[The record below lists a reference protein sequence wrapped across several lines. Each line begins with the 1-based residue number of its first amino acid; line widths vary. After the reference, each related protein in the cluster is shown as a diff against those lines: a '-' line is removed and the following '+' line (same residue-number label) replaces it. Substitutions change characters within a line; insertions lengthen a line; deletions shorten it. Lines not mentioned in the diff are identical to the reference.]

1 MAEHDEELLHQLQE
15 KNLEWQLL
23 KTRKIFLWSAIDDET
38 AKAVVIRLLS
48 LDAETPGAEIILYI
62 NSPGGAI
69 HAGLAIYDAMQAIT
83 SPVSTVCTGMAA
95 SMGSVLL
102 AGGAADRRFAWPNA
116 RVMMHQPLI
125 MGTIVGNATDL
136 NIQAEEIVRARGA
149 INHLYAR
156 HTGQDV
162 EKVAQDTDRDFWLS
176 AEEAKDYHIIDEII
190 TTTSPAPNDDASH
203 GKTP

>member
-1 MAEHDEELLHQLQE
+1 MAEHDEELVQQLQE

-23 KTRKIFLWSAIDDET
+23 KARKIFLWSAIDDET
-38 AKAVVIRLLS
+38 AKAAVIRLLS
-48 LDAETPGAEIILYI
+48 LDAEAPEVEIILYI

-69 HAGLAIYDAMQAIT
+69 HAGLAIYDAMQAIS

-102 AGGAADRRFAWPNA
+102 AGGAAGRRFAWPNA

-125 MGTIVGNATDL
+125 MGTIVGDATAL
-136 NIQAEEIVRARGA
+136 NIQAQEIVRAREG
-149 INHLYAR
+149 INRLYAH

-162 EKVAQDTDRDFWLS
+162 EKIAQDTDRDYWLS
-176 AEEAKDYHIIDEII
+176 AEEAKDYHIIDAII
-190 TTTSPAPNDDASH
+190 TTTTPAPNDDASH
-203 GKTP
+203 DNTP